1 MGAGD
6 AGGGGLRGGELD
18 GAIRQ
23 GRAGTPAGLLPQ
35 AGMVPAL
42 PATDILQPV
51 SSAAADLLARFP
63 PRLAAASWPATTATR
78 QEVFA
83 RLLAP
88 PFPLDNPLSRQ
99 GRRLGLVSLV
109 NWLEAQPGGSWQG
122 RWLASGAEDAPD
134 WRAASPPA
142 HTARTPPTPPA

>member
-35 AGMVPAL
+35 AGTVPAL

-63 PRLAAASWPATTATR
+63 PRPAAAPWPATAATR

-88 PFPLDNPLSRQ
+88 PFPLDNPLSHQRPP
-99 GRRLGLVSLV
+99 LALPTLL
-109 NWLEAQPGGSWQG
+109 NWLHP
-122 RWLASGAEDAPD
+122 
-134 WRAASPPA
+134 PPA
-142 HTARTPPTPPA
+142 PTRPAP